1 MISKIK
7 QNGTVVYGV
16 IEFVCDTPED
26 LQNDAAMGFT
36 VFIISIA
43 KTYMKNS
50 SGEWKEIR

>member
-16 IEFVCDTPED
+16 LELVCDTPED
-26 LQNDAAMGFT
+26 LPNDVAMGFT
-36 VFIISIA
+36 VFVISIA

-50 SGEWKEIR
+50 SGEWKEIG